1 MALESGFFNDVN
13 GDRLYNADDMSRY
26 FENIMSSGIF
36 KRITDCLKVSAAS
49 GMTLTVAPGAG
60 LINCRWFR
68 TETPESV
75 TIPTA
80 NAVLPRFDIVVAR
93 LDMSDAVRSI
103 SLQVV
108 SGAPAATPTAPEPVR
123 TADMHDLVLALVYV
137 PAGASE
143 ITAANLT
150 DVRSNEW
157 YCGYVRSLV
166 DTPVLQSLRSRYTA
180 PVNNTVNIPINVVGY
195 NVNVDILN
203 VYIEGFRMA
212 PVLEYSVDEERKMV
226 VLAEPVDVGTVVDIE
241 VYKPTMPDD
250 IPDMTDNVNELMQ
263 DVTGHNDE
271 LAAAN
276 DAITALRHRVEELEA
291 DTGWIDIPW
300 ENGVSSNANWT
311 ARLRRVGKS
320 IFLRGLCTGITA
332 QELQVATIPE
342 GFRPTMGG
350 HAYASFCSSN
360 TGTNT
365 RAARMF
371 INTDGGVIF
380 RSTGSAAPASTDV
393 VTISTSWLI
402 D

>member
-26 FENIMSSGIF
+26 FEHIMSSGIF
-36 KRITDCLKVSAAS
+36 KSITDCFKVSAAS

-68 TETPESV
+68 SEIPETV

-80 NAVLPRFDIVVAR
+80 NAVLPRFDAVVAR
-93 LDMSDAVRSI
+93 LDTSDAVRSI

-108 SGAPAATPTAPEPVR
+108 SGTPAAEPSAQEPVR
-123 TADMHDLVLALVYV
+123 AADMHDLVLALVYV
-137 PAGASE
+137 PAGATE
-143 ITAANLT
+143 ITAENIT
-150 DVRSNEW
+150 DVRANDW
-157 YCGYVRSLV
+157 YCGFVRTLV
-166 DTPVLQSLRSRYTA
+166 GNPVLQSVWSRYTA
-180 PVNNTVNIPINVVGY
+180 ISDNTVDIPINIAGY
-195 NVNVDILN
+195 NAGPDLIN
-203 VYIEGFRMA
+203 VYVEGFHMA
-212 PVLEYSVDEERKMV
+212 PTLDYNIDAERGMV
-226 VLAEPVDVGTVVDIE
+226 VLVEPVDVNTVIDIE
-241 VYKPTMPDD
+241 VFKPTVTHDVPDLG
-250 IPDMTDNVNELMQ
+250 DNVAALLTQVTEL
-263 DVTGHNDE
+263 
-271 LAAAN
+271 
-276 DAITALRHRVEELEA
+276 TARIQELEA

-320 IFLRGLCTGITA
+320 IYLRGLCTGITA
-332 QELQVATIPE
+332 EELQVATIPE
-342 GFRPTMGG
+342 GYRPTMGG

-380 RSTGSAAPASTDV
+380 RSSGSAAPASTDV
-393 VTISTSWLI
+393 VAITTSWLI